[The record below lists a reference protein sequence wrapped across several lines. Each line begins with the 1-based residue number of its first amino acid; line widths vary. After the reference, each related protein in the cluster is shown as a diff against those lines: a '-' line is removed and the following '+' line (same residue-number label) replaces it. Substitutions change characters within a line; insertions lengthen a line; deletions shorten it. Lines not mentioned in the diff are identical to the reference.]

1 MERWDLIEFSQKI
14 GLSLDAVDEI
24 NGVGIGKEEVLKEY
38 QLLCENESKF
48 FEKNGS
54 AEHAPLRYLALYCE
68 FALLAWDF
76 YEKRGI
82 PCEIYYNTFADIA
95 LWEQEFYRRT
105 GRHGIAEVEWLSK
118 HVRLKL
124 FRLQELQFE
133 PIIAPGVLPEEL
145 KTLPVLNIHIPK
157 GAGIDLKAVDCAC
170 QEALRFWNYEKA
182 VFFCH
187 SWLLSP
193 ALKKLLP
200 PETRIVQFG
209 AKFHLLELDEEC
221 RQAEERIFGK
231 VLDNPADY
239 SAQTSLQKK
248 AQKYLISGEKIPSA
262 YGYFVL
268 E

>member
-1 MERWDLIEFSQKI
+1 M
-14 GLSLDAVDEI
+14 
-24 NGVGIGKEEVLKEY
+24 
-38 QLLCENESKF
+38 
-48 FEKNGS
+48 
-54 AEHAPLRYLALYCE
+54 
-68 FALLAWDF
+68 
-76 YEKRGI
+76 
-82 PCEIYYNTFADIA
+82 
-95 LWEQEFYRRT
+95 
-105 GRHGIAEVEWLSK
+105 EWLSK

-221 RQAEERIFGK
+221 RQAEETFLEKYWIILLTIRHRPLCKRKHRNILYPERRSQVLMAILCQSNIKSLGAK
-231 VLDNPADY
+231 V
-239 SAQTSLQKK
+239 
-248 AQKYLISGEKIPSA
+248 
-262 YGYFVL
+262 F
-268 E
+268 